1 MAQGNAA
8 GKSGR
13 EARSSSGRSAANPPG
28 RLSVGATPIDR
39 LYRGR
44 AMLTLLR
51 DLALG
56 EWSFSELAGLLGV
69 ETADI
74 AEFAEE
80 HQPEIQEVRLSLANQ
95 LAAET
100 AGLWI
105 ARKQNRIAEI
115 QGDVEDIEDFLAQ
128 MRARGLL
135 WSRSHRDAYKLRL
148 DAFRQVAEELGAFPQ
163 RSQAPARQG
172 NTVAY
177 IIETDDAEA
186 LR

>member
-1 MAQGNAA
+1 MSQGR
-8 GKSGR
+8 K
-13 EARSSSGRSAANPPG
+13 SSGIQST
-28 RLSVGATPIDR
+28 SVTDM
-39 LYRGR
+39 YRGR
-44 AMLTLLR
+44 AMLTLLK

-56 EWSFSELAGLLGV
+56 EWSYRELAELIGV
-69 ETADI
+69 TTADI
-74 AEFAEE
+74 AEFADL
-80 HQPEIQEVRLSLANQ
+80 HRDEIAEVKLSLTNQ

-128 MRARGLL
+128 MRQKGVL

-163 RSQAPARQG
+163 RTAAPVRQG
-172 NTVAY
+172 STVHY
-177 IIETDDAEA
+177 VIESEDSEA
-186 LR
+186 MQ